1 MREYVAI
8 GLLATAITLG
18 GCGKS
23 EPEKQEPPM
32 KVEDTVFGPLVSTP
46 KKVQDDTDAA
56 ARKYRDRLNERL
68 ETDEGAN
75 KKDDPPQD

>member
-1 MREYVAI
+1 MRAI
-8 GLLATAITLG
+8 IATGLLAIMLG
-18 GCGKS
+18 GCGGS
-23 EPEKQEPPM
+23 DEPEEREKPM